1 MISIIYN
8 YLTTHCYKLTMSI
21 NTVYKVSFFHYML
34 NGRQRATFF
43 FFRRTYQTYQ
53 IRRFRKSTN
62 FSRHASFVNGVLPLN
77 LQTSCKF
84 KAFLVCRSQPL
95 VFVINCS
102 NLVCSTYLPVTNH
115 AVKRPISPAIP
126 LSARRKPGCINENKT
141 KTAKRLDLLKCSTAY
156 LDECSENRTT

>member
-1 MISIIYN
+1 
-8 YLTTHCYKLTMSI
+8 
-21 NTVYKVSFFHYML
+21 ML
-34 NGRQRATFF
+34 NGSQRATFF
-43 FFRRTYQTYQ
+43 FSGGL
-53 IRRFRKSTN
+53 IKSGSTN

-77 LQTSCKF
+77 LQRSCNF

-102 NLVCSTYLPVTNH
+102 

-156 LDECSENRTT
+156 LDECSENRTTWLVAPYSKTYLPRLQSCQVGNTNTIGGVPSARGIVAILGTLLIFKYI